1 VARLAVAA
9 LVAFEI
15 NILKGGSMASLVP
28 VVAESEE
35 PDPDDVAVVGIDLD
49 EFEDDRRDPEWQ
61 AFLKRAKVY
70 RQRLRLEGR
79 IR

>member
-1 VARLAVAA
+1 
-9 LVAFEI
+9 
-15 NILKGGSMASLVP
+15 MATLVP
-28 VVAESEE
+28 VVAESDE

-49 EFEDDRRDPEWQ
+49 EFEDDRRDHEWQ
-61 AFLKRAKVY
+61 AFLKRAKAY

>member
-1 VARLAVAA
+1 
-9 LVAFEI
+9 
-15 NILKGGSMASLVP
+15 MASLVP

-49 EFEDDRRDPEWQ
+49 EFEADRRDPEWQ
-61 AFLKRAKVY
+61 AFLTRAKSY

-79 IR
+79 IS